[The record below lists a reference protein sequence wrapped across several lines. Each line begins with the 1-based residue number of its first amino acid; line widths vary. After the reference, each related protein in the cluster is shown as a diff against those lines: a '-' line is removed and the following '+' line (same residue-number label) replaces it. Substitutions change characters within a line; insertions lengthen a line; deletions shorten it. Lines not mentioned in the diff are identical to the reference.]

1 MIKNAIVIIVSLLIT
16 MINDTKAQNDPVR
29 FTVSQTKISSS
40 VVSVTFRAT
49 IEKGWHVYST
59 ALPPGGPTPASL
71 NIELSKGAKAEG
83 GLTFEGN
90 EKSAYDQN
98 FMMTLRFFES
108 SVTFSQKF
116 KITGDDYHIKGY
128 LEYAACNDQMCL
140 PPDEVPFDFKG
151 TAPSASTA
159 AKQATVPGGSPAGE
173 KATVPGDSVTGEK
186 EATVPG
192 DFVTGEKEATVPGDS
207 VAGEK
212 DTLSTTALTGNP
224 SLWAPVIDELKALSD
239 DNDTSTDKSLWY
251 IFFIG
256 ILGGLAALFT
266 PCVWPV
272 IPMTVSFFL
281 KRSDNRTHA
290 IRDAITYGIGIIVI
304 YMTLGLAVTAIF
316 GPNAMNALSTNAIVN
331 IFFFLLLVFFALSF
345 FGLFDL
351 TLPSSW
357 STALDKK
364 ASATGGVIS
373 IFLMAATLAI
383 VSFSCTGPIIGLL
396 LVDFATSGSYAA
408 PAMGMA
414 GFAVALA
421 LPFTIFAL
429 FPAMLK
435 KAPKSGAWMNILKVT
450 LGVLELA
457 FALKFLSVADMAYGW
472 GLLSRDTFLTIWV
485 ILFALLGLYLTG
497 VVRLPKEGRKRRPW
511 LSIAAGIVSIAF
523 AIYMIPGIGGAP
535 CKLVSA
541 FTPPMSTQ
549 RLHWYKGE
557 EVKARFTDYDE
568 AMTAAKKE
576 KKPVLIDFTG
586 YGCVNCRKM
595 EAAVWT
601 DSEVA
606 HRLRND
612 FILVSLYVD
621 DKTHLDS
628 VMTVTIGNRQRTLRT
643 IGDKWSYLQQH
654 KFGYLAQPFY
664 VIIDANGHPLCSPY
678 TYDED
683 ITKYLNFLNSA
694 TAK

>member
-1 MIKNAIVIIVSLLIT
+1 
-16 MINDTKAQNDPVR
+16 MINDTKAQNNPVR
-29 FTVSQTKISSS
+29 FTVSQNKISSS

-173 KATVPGDSVTGEK
+173 KATVPGDFVTGEK
-186 EATVPG
+186 EATAPN
-192 DFVTGEKEATVPGDS
+192 DSVTGEKEATVPGDS

-239 DNDTSTDKSLWY
+239 DNDASTDKSLWY

-281 KRSDNRTHA
+281 KRSDNRAHA
-290 IRDAITYGIGIIVI
+290 IRDAITYGIGIIAI

-396 LVDFATSGSYAA
+396 LVDFATSGCYAA

-595 EAAVWT
+595 EAYVLDD
-601 DSEVA
+601 DSVKA
-606 HRLRND
+606 RLQNYV
-612 FILVSLYVD
+612 FIELFVD
-621 DKTHLDS
+621 DKRD
-628 VMTVTIGNRQRTLRT
+628 G
-643 IGDKWSYLQQH
+643 IGDRNSAIQREQ
-654 KFGYLAQPFY
+654 FGANAQPFF
-664 VIIDANGHPLCSPY
+664 VQLNEWGNPIGEPMAFTTDPL
-678 TYDED
+678 EF
-683 ITKYLNFLNSA
+683 INLLKY
-694 TAK
+694 